1 MSEYL
6 FDPAEWV
13 KMTFDPEL
21 QVNMRPII
29 EHLSG
34 RRTIVLT
41 QDMWLDMKEQVA
53 DMLEQF
59 IELRRRVA
67 AYEGD
72 GDAVRNADA
81 GL

>member
-67 AYEGD
+67 AYEED
-72 GDAVRNADA
+72 GDVVCRA
-81 GL
+81 GSDV